1 MMSNESSPVA
11 DVLPAL
17 DEVQTA
23 RAHAAARRLKARG
36 FDARCE
42 SARAAEGSW
51 YLGETFAFRPSRS
64 ASAPV
69 GAAPET
75 LADALDA
82 QQPLLDEIEAAL
94 GLAAEFAD
102 HGALPDDCTAV
113 QLSREGEALGAIAV
127 WQHPPL
133 ATEARSLQ
141 PLRVALT
148 AARLPLV
155 EAEALGPG
163 DMVLLAGGAWPLATG
178 EVPQFPPTLAYDP
191 ATGRIG
197 PALLHGTTNTERPD
211 MPEPASEGLAVP
223 VTLHLADTVLTPD
236 ELDDL
241 ATGGTVLLGP
251 VEEGLQVDLLV
262 GGRAIGRGEL
272 VRLGDRF
279 AVLLADPAAA
289 SPKEE
294 TAEPAAEG
302 ATQP

>member
-1 MMSNESSPVA
+1 MSIEPSPVA

-23 RAHAAARRLKARG
+23 RAHAAARCLKARG
-36 FDARCE
+36 FDVRCE
-42 SARAAEGSW
+42 PTRADGGSW
-51 YLGETFAFRPSRS
+51 YLGETFAFCPPRS

-69 GAAPET
+69 GAAPEM

-82 QQPLLDEIEAAL
+82 QQPLLDKIEASL

-102 HGALPDDCTAV
+102 HGLLTTDCTAV
-113 QLSREGEALGAIAV
+113 HLSREGEALGAIAV

-133 ATEARSLQ
+133 ATEARALQ

-163 DMVLLAGGAWPLATG
+163 DMVLLGGGAWPLAG
-178 EVPQFPPTLAYDP
+178 EASQLPPTLAYDP

-197 PALLHGTTNTERPD
+197 PARLQAATKTEQPD
-211 MPEPASEGLAVP
+211 MTEPEREGLAVP

-251 VEEGLQVDLLV
+251 VEEGLQVALLV

-279 AVLLADPAAA
+279 AVLLADPAAS

-294 TAEPAAEG
+294 SAEATAEG